1 MTRPTHTPG
10 QTWPRIMRAKTA
22 AAYVDEPSVQSFL
35 RSVGSVYPKPVT
47 VPGKGKRWL
56 REDLDR
62 SIDRLTGRAANV
74 QDAADV
80 L

>member
-47 VPGKGKRWL
+47 VPGKGNRWL

-62 SIDRLTGRAANV
+62 SIDRLTGRAAKV

>member
-1 MTRPTHTPG
+1 MTRPTNTPG

-22 AAYVDEPSVQSFL
+22 AAYVDETSVQSFL
-35 RSVGSVYPKPVT
+35 RSVGSVYPNPIT

-56 REDLDR
+56 RDDLDR
-62 SIDRLTGRAANV
+62 SIDRLTGQAAYV